1 MPEYPRVIL
10 VSIMVE
16 AFMWGLVAASSLV
29 LGGLIVTVHRP
40 NNLVLGLVMGFGA
53 GVLLSAVSFE
63 LVEEAANISHGGGG
77 TALGFFTGAIVF
89 LGGDQIISKMGYRD
103 RKNIARTAQAASA
116 TAIVLGIV
124 LDGIPESTV
133 VGLTLLQSG
142 EVGVAMLVAVF
153 VSNVPESVAATTGLR
168 AGGRSWQWL
177 FTLWGGIA
185 IVSGLAAGMGYA
197 LLDGAAPNVIAFVLS
212 FAGGAILAML
222 STTMMPEAYEN
233 AKREVGLATTIG
245 FAVAF
250 ALHVAQ

>member
-1 MPEYPRVIL
+1 MKLMI
-10 VSIMVE
+10 E

-29 LGGLIVTVHRP
+29 LGGLIVLVRRP
-40 NNLVLGLVMGFGA
+40 GGLVLGLVMGFGA

-63 LVEEAANISHGGGG
+63 LVEEAANVTHGGGG
-77 TALGFFTGAIVF
+77 TPLGFFAGAIAF
-89 LGGDQIISKMGYRD
+89 LGGDQIIAKMGYRD
-103 RKNIARTAQAASA
+103 RKNIAGAAQSASA

-133 VGLTLLQSG
+133 VGLTLLRSG

-168 AGGRSWQWL
+168 AGGWSWPGL
-177 FTLWGGIA
+177 FTLWSGVA
-185 IVSGLAAGMGYA
+185 IVSGLAAGVGYA
-197 LLDGAAPNVIAFVLS
+197 TLDAASPYIIAFVLS

-222 STTMMPEAYEN
+222 STTMMPEAYEH
-233 AKREVGLATTIG
+233 AGRKVGLATTIG

-250 ALHVAQ
+250 AIHQAQ

>member
-1 MPEYPRVIL
+1 MI
-10 VSIMVE
+10 E
-16 AFMWGLVAASSLV
+16 AFMWGLFAASSLV
-29 LGGLIVTVHRP
+29 LGGLIVNLRRP

-63 LVEEAANISHGGGG
+63 LVEEAAGMAHGAGG
-77 TALGFFTGAIVF
+77 TALGFFTGAIAF
-89 LGGDQIISKMGYRD
+89 LAGDQMIGKMGYRD
-103 RKNIARTAQAASA
+103 RKDISGSAQAASA
-116 TAIVLGIV
+116 IAIVLGIV

-168 AGGRSWQWL
+168 AGGWSWPRL
-177 FTLWGGIA
+177 YALWGGISV
-185 IVSGLAAGMGYA
+185 VSGGAAGVGYA
-197 LLDGAAPNVIAFVLS
+197 LLDGASPNVIAFVLA

-222 STTMMPEAYEN
+222 STTMMPEAYEH
-233 AKREVGLATTIG
+233 AGREVGLATTTG

-250 ALHVAQ
+250 AIHLAQ